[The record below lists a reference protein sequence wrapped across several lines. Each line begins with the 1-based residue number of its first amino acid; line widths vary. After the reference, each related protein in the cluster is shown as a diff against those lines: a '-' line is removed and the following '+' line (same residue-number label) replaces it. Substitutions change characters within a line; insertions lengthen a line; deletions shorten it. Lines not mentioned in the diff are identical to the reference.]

1 MSDTTQTLAVQTSG
15 LTKQY
20 KTTLAVNNVDI
31 QVPAGCC
38 CGFLGKNGA
47 GKTTTIKMLV
57 GLIRPSSGSI
67 KLMGQPQEFGGTLQT
82 SAVFGYLPDVPN
94 YYGYMKAEEFL
105 MLCAQICKIPTG
117 EAKQRIKELLQLVGL
132 KTRTTIS
139 GYSRGMKQRL
149 GIAQAMINRPQII
162 FMDEPM
168 SALDPMGRKDVSE
181 IIQSLKGT
189 TVIFSTHILADIE
202 TVCDYILIIEKG
214 KLVTQD
220 NMANLRRRYSEN
232 TAKIRLY
239 NEGEARNFFEKAKAA
254 GIAIQEETPVEF
266 LLTATDGQNENLSR
280 AATGIIHANSLAV
293 ESFAAHSPSLEDIF
307 YKEIGVVKNESLHA
321 TEGVVL
327 NV

>member
-1 MSDTTQTLAVQTSG
+1 MTFAVQTNG

-20 KTTLAVNNVDI
+20 KTATAVDNININVP
-31 QVPAGCC
+31 VGCC

-57 GLIRPSSGSI
+57 GLIRPTSGSI
-67 KLMGQPQEFGGTLQT
+67 QLMGQPQQFGNSLQT
-82 SAVFGYLPDVPN
+82 SAIFGYLPDVPN

-105 MLCAQICKIPTG
+105 LLCAQICGIPKG

-181 IIQSLKGT
+181 IIKSLKGT

-202 TVCDYILIIEKG
+202 SVCDYILIIEKG

-220 NMANLRRRYSEN
+220 NMDSLRRRYSQN
-232 TAKIRLY
+232 TAKIRFY
-239 NEGEARNFFEKAKAA
+239 NENDGRNFFEKAAAA
-254 GIAIQEETPVEF
+254 GIQIQAEETPVEF
-266 LLTATDGQNENLSR
+266 LLTAADGQNENLSR
-280 AATGIIHANSLAV
+280 TATGIIHANNLAV
-293 ESFAAHSPSLEDIF
+293 ESYMAHSPSLEDIF
-307 YKEIGVVKNESLHA
+307 YKEIGA
-321 TEGVVL
+321 AA